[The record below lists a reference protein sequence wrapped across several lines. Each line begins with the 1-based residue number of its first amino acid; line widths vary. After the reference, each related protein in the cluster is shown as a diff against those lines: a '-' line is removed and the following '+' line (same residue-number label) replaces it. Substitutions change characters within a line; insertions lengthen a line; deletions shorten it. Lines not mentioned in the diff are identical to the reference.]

1 MSKKNYNYG
10 HNAASSERTELEM
23 DRVWKPVFDRYDPH
37 KTGHISIQEFK
48 RILQESNSHL
58 SEDISPELLD
68 KLIHNA
74 DILKDGVITY
84 DEFLQLVQTTEL
96 GMERPRLHR
105 LIRYAAMA
113 VVPKS
118 ARQSVIRRYLE
129 EYSCLP
135 PPVFIIIISIIE
147 IAFFIYYCVVLK
159 EVSAIGPVPWQSSLI
174 YNPCRRDQIW
184 RFGTYIFIHA
194 GFYHVF
200 FNVLIQLLLGVPLEM
215 VHKWWRV
222 GIVYIAGVVAG
233 SLASSITDPY
243 SFLAGASGGVYAL
256 LAAHL
261 ASVVINWSEMEFS
274 WLRLISLLAFI
285 STDVGVAIYGRYVKE
300 ESSRVS
306 YSAHFFGALV
316 GFLIGVNTL
325 RNLKMRRW
333 EIIIGW
339 VFLVIYGL
347 GMAFAILFNLL
358 NHEYFIDPT
367 NPDRCKMARNQ

>member
-1 MSKKNYNYG
+1 
-10 HNAASSERTELEM
+10 
-23 DRVWKPVFDRYDPH
+23 
-37 KTGHISIQEFK
+37 
-48 RILQESNSHL
+48 
-58 SEDISPELLD
+58 
-68 KLIHNA
+68 
-74 DILKDGVITY
+74 
-84 DEFLQLVQTTEL
+84 
-96 GMERPRLHR
+96 MERPRLHR

-261 ASVVINWSEMEFS
+261 ASVVIVSEKKQSFVPKFLYRSLPFRTGVRWS
-274 WLRLISLLAFI
+274 
-285 STDVGVAIYGRYVKE
+285 
-300 ESSRVS
+300 
-306 YSAHFFGALV
+306 SA
-316 GFLIGVNTL
+316 GF
-325 RNLKMRRW
+325 
-333 EIIIGW
+333 
-339 VFLVIYGL
+339 
-347 GMAFAILFNLL
+347 
-358 NHEYFIDPT
+358 D
-367 NPDRCKMARNQ
+367 